1 MPNLKTDEQLIEGIK
16 TVWASVWNFEAY
28 EARERA
34 GIEHA
39 KIYMAVLIQEGIN
52 SESSGVMITAD
63 PFNRQPDAINRG
75 SIYIAAKRGLGM
87 RVVEGQRIAEQVVFR
102 PIANSV
108 QILTRSEEDSLLTFD
123 EHGGIKEIPIS
134 GERMVLTDDV
144 VRRLAA
150 AAEKIKSVFHGKDQ
164 DIEWAVMKGQI
175 YIVQARPYIPG

>member
-1 MPNLKTDEQLIEGIK
+1 
-16 TVWASVWNFEAY
+16 
-28 EARERA
+28 
-34 GIEHA
+34 
-39 KIYMAVLIQEGIN
+39 
-52 SESSGVMITAD
+52 
-63 PFNRQPDAINRG
+63 
-75 SIYIAAKRGLGM
+75 M

-108 QILTRSEEDSLLTFD
+108 QVLTRSEEDSLLTFD

-150 AAEKIKSVFHGKDQ
+150 AAEKIKSTFHGKDQ
-164 DIEWAVMKGQI
+164 DIEWAFMKGQI